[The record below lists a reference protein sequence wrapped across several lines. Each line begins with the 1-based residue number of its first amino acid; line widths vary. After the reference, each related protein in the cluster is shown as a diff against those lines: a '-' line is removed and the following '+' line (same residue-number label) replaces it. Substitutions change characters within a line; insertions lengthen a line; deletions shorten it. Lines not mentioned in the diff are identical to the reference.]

1 MERNENELSAMNGQ
15 TGGTHKVKA
24 NSESIHEKG
33 KDSQHNR
40 DINSKTVFGNSVLC
54 AQFLRDNFDI
64 PILRDVQPEDI
75 EDVSEQYVTMF
86 AEERNSDRVKRV
98 RAGRFKG

>member
-1 MERNENELSAMNGQ
+1 MNLPYL
-15 TGGTHKVKA
+15 
-24 NSESIHEKG
+24 
-33 KDSQHNR
+33 KDVR
-40 DINSKTVFGNSVLC
+40 
-54 AQFLRDNFDI
+54 
-64 PILRDVQPEDI
+64 PEDI